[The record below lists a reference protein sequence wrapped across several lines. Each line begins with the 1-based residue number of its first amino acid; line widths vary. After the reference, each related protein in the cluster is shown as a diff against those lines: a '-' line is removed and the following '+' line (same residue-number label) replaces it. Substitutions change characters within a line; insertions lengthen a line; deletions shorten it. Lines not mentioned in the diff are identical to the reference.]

1 MGEPPFKWI
10 GRRVFPLQQWGGLD
24 VDYEWQL
31 PQVDFWLRAHGF
43 TETSTPYDGGSH

>member
-10 GRRVFPLQQWGGLD
+10 GSRVHPLVQWGGLD

-31 PQVDFWLRAHGF
+31 PMVEFWLRQHGF
-43 TETSTPYDGGSH
+43 TEASTPYGR